1 MLTLKNVRWTVEDGK
16 EILKG
21 IDLTFKTGK
30 LTVITGPNGG
40 GKTSLAKVIAG
51 VEDLSGGQILLDDV
65 DITDKD
71 ITERA
76 ELGVAFGFQ
85 QPVRFKGI
93 TVRDMLEIARGGSMT
108 EAEVCDIMD
117 KVGVCAQDYVDRD
130 VDASLSGGEIKRIEI
145 ATVLARNDA
154 KLLIFDE
161 PEAGIDLWSFHG
173 LIDAFE
179 ELKRGQDKTIIVIS
193 HQERLLEIA
202 DEIIVIEDGEIKMQ
216 GPGSE
221 VLPML
226 SGDEKGGFCPIGKEV
241 GERLEKDLREAFAQ

>member
-1 MLTLKNVRWTVEDGK
+1 
-16 EILKG
+16 
-21 IDLTFKTGK
+21 
-30 LTVITGPNGG
+30 
-40 GKTSLAKVIAG
+40 
-51 VEDLSGGQILLDDV
+51 
-65 DITDKD
+65 
-71 ITERA
+71 
-76 ELGVAFGFQ
+76 
-85 QPVRFKGI
+85 
-93 TVRDMLEIARGGSMT
+93 MT

-154 KLLIFDE
+154 RLLIFDE
-161 PEAGIDLWSFHG
+161 PEAGIDLWSFAKLTETFRMIH
-173 LIDAFE
+173 ARRE
-179 ELKRGQDKTIIVIS
+179 NTIIVIS

-226 SGDEKGGFCPIGKEV
+226 SGNEKGGFCPIGKEV